1 MSNVPSWKHTTWQ
14 TPDKYPG
21 DRHARDWL
29 SQKSATENLANSLSL
44 FIKTIRETIMSNRA
58 TSQLLDFSLNRGK
71 SFPKGQ
77 EARWFFGFLW
87 HLHCWCSSVLCNPG
101 GYSRKFYTGR
111 LHPEVLPLTLSYAIF
126 DQRADNLHAPSIEK
140 WYPFHIP
147 TLKLC
152 TPFNCCKTGTGLF
165 HCVSHIWINQ
175 KTKTFSRLFHRHKMH
190 LLNHLGL
197 FNNRKDRF
205 PC

>member
-29 SQKSATENLANSLSL
+29 SQKGATENLANSLSL

-101 GYSRKFYTGR
+101 GVLKKVLYRKAPPRG
-111 LHPEVLPLTLSYAIF
+111 LT
-126 DQRADNLHAPSIEK
+126 P
-140 WYPFHIP
+140 YPFIYHFWP
-147 TLKLC
+147 EGRQFTC
-152 TPFNCCKTGTGLF
+152 TFYWKMVPL
-165 HCVSHIWINQ
+165 SH
-175 KTKTFSRLFHRHKMH
+175 TFSKTLHSF
-190 LLNHLGL
+190 
-197 FNNRKDRF
+197 
-205 PC
+205 